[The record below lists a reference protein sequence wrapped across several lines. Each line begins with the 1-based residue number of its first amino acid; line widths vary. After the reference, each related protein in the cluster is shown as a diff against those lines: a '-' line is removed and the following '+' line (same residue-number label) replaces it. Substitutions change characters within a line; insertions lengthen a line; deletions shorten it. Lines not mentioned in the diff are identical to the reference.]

1 MVWHSNDR
9 STLGHVAIS
18 VEVWRSRDGAL
29 VGKEG
34 VGIELLLLPFGMDD
48 CGFKLLDLV
57 VGMG

>member
-9 STLGHVAIS
+9 STLGHVGIS

-29 VGKEG
+29 VGKKG
-34 VGIELLLLPFGMDD
+34 VGIELLLLPFGVDD
-48 CGFKLLDLV
+48 RGFKWLDLV